1 MANVAERARASVD
14 KEVKEPIE
22 LLVANAVVA
31 NAVVANAVVANAVS
45 ESQHCEEYTYG
56 SEPSDSDN
64 DIDSNENEVRSIEL
78 EGKGHQVRYNKLSYN
93 AIKRHINKS
102 YQQDVV
108 HRYSAALDI
117 LASYLKGQ
125 KIIYMEARSYT
136 VSILNCLMLP
146 SILMSALGAIL
157 QEPLCDITNGSL
169 ILSILSA
176 FVTFLL
182 AIINYLKLDAE
193 AEAHKISAHEYD
205 KLQSLV
211 EFQSGEV
218 LLFSNPILNP
228 ENARWQEQ
236 DKDEDLQKRT
246 ELNDLRLAAETELIQ
261 RMRENIKQIEER
273 IDGIKVINQFI
284 IPTTIRYKYA
294 RIYDTNIFAVIKK
307 IDDYR
312 AKTLTDL
319 KHVKNELR
327 FINAMQKQN
336 IQIYNQRAA
345 VLFKR
350 KRVIIGIIL
359 KLNTAYSMIDNMFQQ
374 EIDDVKLRQQHW
386 LSFYVNELWCCLPTD
401 YAKRHRP
408 TADILEQIMGAG
420 LSLDMEEEV

>member
-1 MANVAERARASVD
+1 
-14 KEVKEPIE
+14 
-22 LLVANAVVA
+22 
-31 NAVVANAVVANAVS
+31 
-45 ESQHCEEYTYG
+45 
-56 SEPSDSDN
+56 
-64 DIDSNENEVRSIEL
+64 
-78 EGKGHQVRYNKLSYN
+78 
-93 AIKRHINKS
+93 
-102 YQQDVV
+102 VV

-146 SILMSALGAIL
+146 SIFMSALGAIL
-157 QEPLCDITNGSL
+157 QSPLQKTANGPL
-169 ILSILSA
+169 ILAALSA
-176 FVTFLL
+176 LVTFLL

-218 LLFSNPILNP
+218 LLFSDPLLNP
-228 ENARWQEQ
+228 ENARGHETNL
-236 DKDEDLQKRT
+236 DKEKDLTKK
-246 ELNDLRLAAETELIQ
+246 AESELIQ

-284 IPTTIRYKYA
+284 IPTTIRYKYS

-319 KHVKNELR
+319 KNVKNELR

-336 IQIYNQRAA
+336 IHIYNQRAA

-386 LSFYVNELWCCLPTD
+386 LRFYMNELCCLSTD
-401 YAKRHRP
+401 YVKSHRP
-408 TADILEQIMGAG
+408 SADILEQIMGAG
-420 LSLDMEEEV
+420 LPLDMEGEV